1 MILTE
6 QQRALLDALDE
17 QEWRTVGYRL
27 GNFHPWMADE
37 LVKLGLVERREREH
51 KRGAH
56 VYRRT
61 AAGCRPATA
70 AAATRD

>member
-1 MILTE
+1 MSLTE
-6 QQRALLDALDE
+6 QQRALLGALDD

-27 GNFHPWMADE
+27 GAFHPWMADE
-37 LVKLGLVERREREH
+37 LVELGLAECRARER

-61 AAGCRPATA
+61 PAGHETLAILQR
-70 AAATRD
+70 